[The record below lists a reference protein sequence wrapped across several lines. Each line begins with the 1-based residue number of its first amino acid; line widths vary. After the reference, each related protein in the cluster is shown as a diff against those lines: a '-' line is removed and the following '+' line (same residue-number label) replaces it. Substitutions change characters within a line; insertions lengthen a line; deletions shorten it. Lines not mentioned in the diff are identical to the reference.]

1 MPSQTT
7 PAHRALAEKY
17 VFKQSWKDA
26 PVPDSLVE
34 MVTFLFTE
42 EEAEVLNALSFTPK
56 SARAVA
62 RKVGRPVREI
72 KPVLDSLA
80 ERVFI
85 LSVSLRGLNFY
96 IFMGMLP
103 GVFELQMMR
112 VHRDQLDDWG
122 KQFAALFQ
130 DCYDEFTDWMK
141 DAIGGRD
148 LHFIRAIPIEQS
160 IDMSLGVV
168 AANASDRFSELLDRN
183 KSFCLVNV
191 CVCRYEKDLI
201 GQSCGRSQHVCSAM
215 GWFADLAVQKGF
227 ARRVSKEEFM
237 EAKLLAAE
245 EGLVNMVDNI
255 RDPVMV
261 CSCCGCCC
269 EALRVINKFNAPN
282 LLIQSHFEARV
293 DLEKCKGCKTCE
305 QICPMKAIRVEEKRA
320 VIDYHRCIGCGVCV
334 SKCKNRALSL
344 KERPRYKPP
353 AESVVEFVAD
363 RYLEVK
369 GIQNP
374 FLPKVT
380 LGLGRLLSKL
390 TPVSYTGPKYRGK

>member
-1 MPSQTT
+1 MTTT
-7 PAHRALAEKY
+7 PAHRTLAEKY
-17 VFKQSWKDA
+17 VFKSSWEDA

-42 EEAEVLNALSFTPK
+42 EEAEVLNALSLYPK
-56 SARAVA
+56 PAWAIA
-62 RKVGRPVREI
+62 RKMGRPIREI

-85 LSVSLRGLNFY
+85 LSIAVRGIRLYCFLN
-96 IFMGMLP
+96 MLP
-103 GVFELQMMR
+103 GVFEFQMMR
-112 VHRDQLDDWG
+112 VHRDRLDDWG
-122 KQFAALFQ
+122 RRFAALFQ
-130 DCYDEFTDWMK
+130 DCYDEFTDWLK
-141 DAIGGRD
+141 DAVGGRE

-168 AANASDRFSELLDRN
+168 AAHASDRFSELLDRN

-215 GWFADLAVQKGF
+215 GWFADLAIEKGF

-245 EGLVNMVDNI
+245 EGLVNMVDNF
-255 RDPVMV
+255 RDPTMV

-282 LLIQSHFEARV
+282 LIIQSHFETTV
-293 DLEKCKGCKTCE
+293 DAEKCKGCKTCE
-305 QICPMKAIRVEEKRA
+305 KICPMHAIEVKGKTA
-320 VIDYHRCIGCGVCV
+320 VVDYRRCIGCGVCV
-334 SKCKNRALSL
+334 SKCRNRALSL
-344 KERPRYKPP
+344 QARSDYKPP

-369 GIQNP
+369 GIRNP
-374 FLPKVT
+374 FLPKIT

>member
-1 MPSQTT
+1 MSAT
-7 PAHRALAEKY
+7 PAHRTLAEKY
-17 VFKQSWKDA
+17 VFKNSWREA
-26 PVPDSLVE
+26 PIPDSLVE

-42 EEAEVLNALSFTPK
+42 EEAEVLNALSLTPK
-56 SARAVA
+56 PARTIA
-62 RKVGRPVREI
+62 RKVGRPTREV
-72 KPVLDSLA
+72 KPILDSLA
-80 ERVFI
+80 DRVFI
-85 LSVSLRGLNFY
+85 LSISLKGLDLYLFL
-96 IFMGMLP
+96 GMLP
-103 GVFELQMMR
+103 GVFEFQMMR
-112 VHRDQLDDWG
+112 VHRDRLDDWG
-122 KQFAALFQ
+122 KRFAALFQ

-141 DAIGGRD
+141 DALEGRK
-148 LHFIRAIPIEQS
+148 LHFVRAIPIEQS
-160 IDMSLGVV
+160 IDMSIGIV
-168 AANASDRFSELLDRN
+168 AASASDRFSELLDRN

-201 GQSCGRSQHVCSAM
+201 GRSCGRSQYVCSAM
-215 GWFADLAVQKGF
+215 GWFADLAIEKGF

-245 EGLVNMVDNI
+245 EGLVNMVDNF
-255 RDPVMV
+255 RDPTMV

-282 LLIQSHFEARV
+282 LIIQSHFESAV
-293 DLEKCKGCKTCE
+293 NTGKCKGCKTCE
-305 QICPMKAIRVEEKRA
+305 NICPMHAIA
-320 VIDYHRCIGCGVCV
+320 VNGKTAVVDYRRCIGCGVCV

-344 KERPRYKPP
+344 KARADYTPP

-369 GIQNP
+369 GIRSP

-380 LGLGRLLSKL
+380 LGLGRLLSRL